1 MPKSIVSVCACL
13 VFAVTTLT
21 NADSA
26 AASQR
31 ADPAATAKAPA
42 SALAG
47 TWRSASEELPLTSAF
62 DQSVWGANSK
72 SVRTVELR
80 IQPSR
85 DATLTI
91 NRKVIDA
98 RGRTVPA
105 SASVEEAK
113 LVIGDSHNG
122 IATRIEH
129 DVKVVG
135 AVRTYPDDPGYKW
148 DLTGLRVQVV
158 TFTDGDGNTLEV
170 RVDTPEG
177 QGSFWETLRRDGRAE
192 RRPAQRSSART
203 APASSES

>member
-1 MPKSIVSVCACL
+1 MPKSIVPACACL
-13 VFAVTTLT
+13 VFALTTFT
-21 NADSA
+21 HAHA
-26 AASQR
+26 AAPSQR
-31 ADPAATAKAPA
+31 TDGAATAQVPP
-42 SALAG
+42 ALAG
-47 TWRSASEELPLTSAF
+47 TWRSASEELPLTSTF
-62 DQSVWGANSK
+62 DQSVWGANAK

-80 IQPSR
+80 IQPSL

-91 NRKVIDA
+91 NRKVVDA

-113 LVIGDSHNG
+113 LVIGESHNG
-122 IATRIEH
+122 IATRVEH
-129 DVKVVG
+129 DVKVAS
-135 AVRTYPDDPGYKW
+135 AVRTYPDDPGSKW

-177 QGSFWETLRRDGRAE
+177 PGSFWETLRRDGRAE

-203 APASSES
+203 APASNES

>member
-1 MPKSIVSVCACL
+1 MPKSIVPVCACF
-13 VFAVTTLT
+13 VFALTTFT
-21 NADSA
+21 HPRAA

-31 ADPAATAKAPA
+31 TEGAATAAVPAP
-42 SALAG
+42 ALAG
-47 TWRSASEELPLTSAF
+47 TWKSAAEELPLTSSF
-62 DQSVWGANSK
+62 DQSVWGANAK

-85 DATLTI
+85 EATLTI
-91 NRKVIDA
+91 NKKVVDA

-113 LVIGDSHNG
+113 LVIGESHNG

-129 DVKVVG
+129 DVKVVS

-148 DLTGLRVQVV
+148 DLAGLRVQVV

-203 APASSES
+203 GPTSSES